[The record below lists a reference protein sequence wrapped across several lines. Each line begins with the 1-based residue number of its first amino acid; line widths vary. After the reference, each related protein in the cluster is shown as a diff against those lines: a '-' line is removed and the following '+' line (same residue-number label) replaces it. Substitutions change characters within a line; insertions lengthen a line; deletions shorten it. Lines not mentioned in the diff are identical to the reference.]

1 MYSSVFLEEMRNSN
15 WRHVNMS
22 FNFYEIYNF
31 YGEEQILS
39 ILITYVI
46 LKVLFLSEVN
56 TFTTGR

>member
-1 MYSSVFLEEMRNSN
+1 
-15 WRHVNMS
+15 MS

-31 YGEEQILS
+31 YGEEQVLS